1 MSKHKKNLEA
11 VSRSAREARI
21 LIVDDDEDITELLQR
36 TLKRVGYIVTSYNS
50 PFKAIEEF
58 RSGKFDLAL
67 LDIRMPGMNGFEL
80 LKGIKKLDANLKCCF
95 LTAFGIEEED
105 FVKND
110 VPARSIDCFIKKPIH
125 LPEFTQKVN
134 SLLEGV

>member
-1 MSKHKKNLEA
+1 LSKHTKSLES
-11 VSRSAREARI
+11 VSRTSREAHI

-36 TLKRVGYIVTSYNS
+36 TLKRAGYSVTSYNS
-50 PFKAIEEF
+50 PSKALKDF
-58 RSGKFDLAL
+58 RANMFDLAL

-95 LTAFGIEEED
+95 LTAFEIVKED
-105 FVKND
+105 FAQND
-110 VPARSIDCFIKKPIH
+110 IPAKAIDCFIKKPIH

-134 SLLEGV
+134 TLLEGT